1 VATLETIDKGPAEKT
16 GPGPRRI
23 RVQVRKV
30 NPWSVLK
37 FSLIFYACLLVVVLI
52 GVAVLFMILDAIG
65 VLSPVEDFIGDF
77 GFGTTVGQQEQARAV
92 FEIDFGWVMRTL
104 FLIGSISFALWSAF
118 TMFMALLYNLIA
130 DLIGGVEVTL
140 VERR

>member
-1 VATLETIDKGPAEKT
+1 
-16 GPGPRRI
+16 
-23 RVQVRKV
+23 
-30 NPWSVLK
+30 
-37 FSLIFYACLLVVVLI
+37 
-52 GVAVLFMILDAIG
+52 VAVLFMILDAIG

-130 DLIGGVEVTL
+130 DLVGGVEVTL

>member
-1 VATLETIDKGPAEKT
+1 MDKDATGKS

-37 FSLIFYACLLVVVLI
+37 LSLIFYACLLIVVLV
-52 GVAVLFMILDAIG
+52 GVAILFMILDAIG
-65 VLSPVEDFIGDF
+65 VLGQVEDVFGDF
-77 GFGTTVGQQEQARAV
+77 GFGTTVGQAEQSRAV
-92 FEIDFGWVMRTL
+92 FEIDFGWMMRTL
-104 FLIGSISFALWSAF
+104 FLIGIISFAIWAAF

-130 DLIGGVEVTL
+130 DLVGGVEVTL